1 MAYRS
6 ADDVNKANRDAY
18 TDAQGTNVSRRSN
31 QIYTDLSLNL
41 TRHPVTGDIAK
52 LKDAESIKASVRNL
66 INTNFGERPFH
77 PEIGSDIRA
86 TLFEPVS
93 PIVAG
98 LLARHVEDVINN
110 FEPRAELS
118 NVICVGNIDENRY
131 EVSISFYMRNS
142 PAEEQTVDV
151 FLERLR

>member
-1 MAYRS
+1 MAVTPNTS
-6 ADDVNKANRDAY
+6 KVNENAY
-18 TDAQGTNVSRRSN
+18 YDAQGINFSNRSN
-31 QIYTDLSLNL
+31 IVYRDVSLNFSK
-41 TRHPVTGDIAK
+41 HPITGDITK
-52 LKDAESIKASVRNL
+52 LSDAESVKASVRNL

-93 PIVAG
+93 PIVAS

-118 NVICVGNIDENRY
+118 NVICIGDIDQNRY
-131 EVSISFYMRNS
+131 EVSIEFYMRNS
-142 PAEEQTVDV
+142 SEDLQTLDV

>member
-1 MAYRS
+1 MS
-6 ADDVNKANRDAY
+6 VNQNAF
-18 TDAQGTNVSRRSN
+18 TDAQGTNASDRSN
-31 QIYTDLSLNL
+31 QIYKDLNL
-41 TRHPVTGDIAK
+41 NFTKHPITGDISK
-52 LKDAESIKASVRNL
+52 LKEAESVKASVRNL
-66 INTNFGERPFH
+66 VNTNFGERPFH

-93 PIVAG
+93 PIVAS

-118 NVICVGNIDENRY
+118 NVICVGDIDRNRY
-131 EVSISFYMRNS
+131 EVTVSFYLRNS
-142 PAEEQTVDV
+142 PAEEQTLDL

>member
-1 MAYRS
+1 MS
-6 ADDVNKANRDAY
+6 VNQNAF
-18 TDAQGTNVSRRSN
+18 TDAQGTNASDRSN
-31 QIYTDLSLNL
+31 QIYKDLNL
-41 TRHPVTGDIAK
+41 NFTKHPITGDISK
-52 LKDAESIKASVRNL
+52 LKEAESVKASVRNL
-66 INTNFGERPFH
+66 VNTNFGERPFH

-93 PIVAG
+93 PIVAS

-118 NVICVGNIDENRY
+118 NVICVGDIDRNRY
-131 EVSISFYMRNS
+131 EVTVSFYLKNS
-142 PAEEQTVDV
+142 PAEEQTLDL

>member
-1 MAYRS
+1 MP
-6 ADDVNKANRDAY
+6 VVANTAKINENAFYDGQRNNFSERRNRLY
-18 TDAQGTNVSRRSN
+18 TD
-31 QIYTDLSLNL
+31 ISLNFSK
-41 TRHPVTGDIAK
+41 HPITGDINK
-52 LKDAESIKASVRNL
+52 LSDAESIKASVRNL

-93 PIVAG
+93 PIVAN
-98 LLARHVEDVINN
+98 LLSRHVQDVINN

-118 NVICVGNIDENRY
+118 NVICVGDIDQNRY
-131 EVSISFYMRNS
+131 DVTIEFYVRNS
-142 PAEEQTVDV
+142 SEDLQTLDV

>member
-1 MAYRS
+1 MS
-6 ADDVNKANRDAY
+6 VNQNAFN
-18 TDAQGTNVSRRSN
+18 DAQGTNASDRSN
-31 QIYTDLSLNL
+31 QIYKDLNL
-41 TRHPVTGDIAK
+41 NFTKHPITGDISK
-52 LKDAESIKASVRNL
+52 LKEAESVKASVRNL
-66 INTNFGERPFH
+66 VNTNFGERPFH

-93 PIVAG
+93 PIVAS

-118 NVICVGNIDENRY
+118 NVICVGDIDRNRY
-131 EVSISFYMRNS
+131 EVTVSFYLKNS
-142 PAEEQTVDV
+142 PAEEQTLDL

>member
-1 MAYRS
+1 MPVVPNTTKINENAFYDGQRNNFS
-6 ADDVNKANRDAY
+6 ERRNRLY
-18 TDAQGTNVSRRSN
+18 TD
-31 QIYTDLSLNL
+31 ISLNFSK
-41 TRHPVTGDIAK
+41 HPVTGDINK
-52 LKDAESIKASVRNL
+52 LSDAESIKASVRNL

-93 PIVAG
+93 PIVAN
-98 LLARHVEDVINN
+98 LLSRHVEDVINN

-118 NVICVGNIDENRY
+118 NVICVGDIDQNRY
-131 EVSISFYMRNS
+131 DVTIEFYVRNS
-142 PAEEQTVDV
+142 SEDLQTLDV